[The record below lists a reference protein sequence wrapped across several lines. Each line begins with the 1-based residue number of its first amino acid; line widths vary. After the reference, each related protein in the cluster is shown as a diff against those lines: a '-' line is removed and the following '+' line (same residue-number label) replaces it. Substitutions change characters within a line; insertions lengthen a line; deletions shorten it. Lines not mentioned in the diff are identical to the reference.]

1 MTSKQKIIHSC
12 IEVIEK
18 DGIQSVTVR
27 KVAKAAHVNVAAIN
41 YYFGSKDKLLTETLH
56 DSMHSA
62 FSDWNEVVGKT
73 QKKLDAQLKTFFI
86 HWMAGIINYPNLTKA
101 HLYDP
106 IVNENYRGLF
116 VSHFNAFLKTLQDK
130 IKKDFPK
137 MTTKQINLT
146 IMQIIS
152 AIGFAALAPKLF
164 KSLSGIDL
172 EDGKTQ
178 KEYVNH
184 LINSFI
190 KNYNFVKA

>member
-1 MTSKQKIIHSC
+1 MTSKQKIIQSC

-27 KVAKAAHVNVAAIN
+27 KVAKAAHVNVSAIN

-56 DSMHSA
+56 NSMHSA

-73 QKKLDAQLKTFFI
+73 QKKLDAQLKTFFT

-116 VSHFNAFLKTLQDK
+116 VKHFNVFLKTLHDK

-137 MTTKQINLT
+137 MSTRQINFT

-152 AIGFAALAPKLF
+152 ATGFAALAPRLF

-172 EDGKTQ
+172 EDEKTQ
-178 KEYVNH
+178 KEYINH
-184 LINSFI
+184 LINNFM
-190 KNYNFVKA
+190 KNYNFI